1 MHFSQW
7 KINCLIIEI
16 SLDWGYLAA
25 SQFSLDSWFPLLQHE
40 HCPAYDLNL
49 LIRRQFTQDPLML
62 YWILSPSLLAPQS
75 TATPTVTPPEDTWT
89 VWYADLDFFFSQF
102 QPYAL
107 RWVSESPIAVGGNSI
122 LSAGKEIIV
131 SRDPLA
137 HLTSVPMRKKDYNI
151 NPKSFSCPYGSLK
164 LIYPYA
170 WWPLAAIVF
179 LLTWTFPNC
188 FCEQFV
194 LSSAAFGSDFVVSG
208 SGPVCLDLGYLWV
221 SWPLPVVWS
230 SYFFP
235 LIPSLTFQVW

>member
-25 SQFSLDSWFPLLQHE
+25 SHCFRWISDSHCSSMNTVQVTTWIFWSAGNSPKIPSCFTEFWAHLYLPLKVLPPQQSPHLKTLE
-40 HCPAYDLNL
+40 RFD
-49 LIRRQFTQDPLML
+49 M
-62 YWILSPSLLAPQS
+62 WILI
-75 TATPTVTPPEDTWT
+75 
-89 VWYADLDFFFSQF
+89 FSF
-102 QPYAL
+102 L
-107 RWVSESPIAVGGNSI
+107 NSSRMHSESPIAVGGNSN
-122 LSAGKEIIV
+122 LSAGKVIIV

-151 NPKSFSCPYGSLK
+151 NPKSFSYPYGSLK